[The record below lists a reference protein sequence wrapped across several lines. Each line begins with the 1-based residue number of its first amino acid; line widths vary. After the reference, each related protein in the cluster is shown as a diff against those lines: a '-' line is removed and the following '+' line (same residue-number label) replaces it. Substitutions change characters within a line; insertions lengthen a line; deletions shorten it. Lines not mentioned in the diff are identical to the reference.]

1 MTKPRVEKLRTLKTI
16 AETLNQGH
24 DIKATLNE
32 VLKELLSLTNL
43 QSGWIFLI
51 EEDGSYTLAAD
62 AYLPPALSRREKVLM
77 CEGECYCLT
86 KFNNG
91 GLRKAANIMN
101 CKRIESAEELHCF
114 DTEGITHHATVPLE
128 DGDRRFGLLNV
139 AAAGKTLFDEEELHL
154 LEAVAFQIGT
164 AIQRMRLAEYKQKNA
179 LLMERNRLAQELHD
193 SVNQMLFSVS
203 LTAKAA
209 KTLTQEE
216 TLQQMIDFIQTLTQD
231 ALAEMKSLIW
241 QLRPGGL
248 EKGLAEAIKS
258 YGTLIGLNVVF
269 TQKGCPD
276 LCDEEEHMLWRVV
289 QEALNNC
296 KKHAGTDTAYVR
308 ITASSSYAELDI
320 IDHGAGFRYEAHDGL
335 PSLGIKGM
343 KERAEKAGAEFFIES
358 ELGAGTKLSV
368 RLPLTNQKGRTVR

>member
-24 DIKATLNE
+24 DVKATLNE

-139 AAAGKTLFDEEELHL
+139 AAAGKILFDEEELHL
-154 LEAVAFQIGT
+154 LKAVAFQIGT

-276 LCDEEEHMLWRVV
+276 LRDEEEHMLWRVV

-308 ITASSSYAELDI
+308 IAASSSYAELDI